1 MNNEIKTYAAVDIG
15 SNAVRLLVYHIYEN
29 SLGQPVFKKYALT
42 RVPIRLGDD
51 VFGKGEISA
60 PKAKKLAK
68 ALLAFRHL
76 AEIHEVESWR
86 VCATSAMRE
95 AANGN
100 EIVEAVK
107 AYSGVSIEII
117 DGSEEANLM
126 VSTHISD
133 GLDVARDYLYIDVG
147 GGSTELSLFRNGE
160 KIFTRSYPIGT
171 VRLLQNKVDEATWTD
186 AGKTAQSFK
195 REGIELKGIGSG
207 GNIIKLMKLA
217 NQFREDKPLTRSKL
231 KKTYE
236 HLASLSYEQR
246 VRDIGLNPDRADVI
260 VPAAEIFLY
269 LSKKAGIREI
279 LVPKVGISDGII
291 RNLYEKHQQ
300 SAS

>member
-15 SNAVRLLVYHIYEN
+15 SNAVRLLVYHIYPN
-29 SLGQPVFKKYALT
+29 SQGIPVFKKYALT

-51 VFGKGEISA
+51 VFGTGEISA

-76 AEIHEVESWR
+76 AEIHNVEAWR

-95 AANGN
+95 ATNGN

-107 AYSGVSIEII
+107 AYSGVRIEII

-133 GLDVARDYLYIDVG
+133 GLDINQDYLYIDVG
-147 GGSTELSLFRNGE
+147 GGSTELSLFRYGE
-160 KIFTRSYPIGT
+160 KIFTQSYSIGT
-171 VRLLQNKVDEATWTD
+171 VRLLQNKVARKTWLE
-186 AGKTAQSFK
+186 AGKTVQSFK
-195 REGIELKGIGSG
+195 REGVVLKGIGSG

-217 NQFREDKPLTRSKL
+217 NQLREDKPLTRAKL

-236 HLASLSYEQR
+236 QLSSLSYEQR
-246 VRDIGLNPDRADVI
+246 IRDLGLNPDRADVI

-269 LSKKAGIREI
+269 LSRKAGIREI

-291 RNLYEKHQQ
+291 RNLYDQNQ
-300 SAS
+300 L